1 MPTPDVI
8 ASAVMTA
15 SAATLNDAGMQVY
28 NYAAQLPFL
37 KMAIQELR
45 EHLELNGAS
54 VVGETSA
61 LITLPIGTTVV
72 GFNTVPALPA
82 DLVEINQL
90 WESPTGL
97 ARWVPI
103 TLQETVP
110 VFYTNG
116 MSYFGIYAWRDNEIQ
131 LPPATG
137 IMDIKID
144 YVKSLLPAVIDQ
156 NTTIGVINSDLFLTF
171 RTAGLCAEF
180 IGENKT
186 RADELNG
193 HAQLALDRVIGIENK
208 GKQSIFTRH
217 RPFRSAYK
225 SR

>member
-1 MPTPDVI
+1 MPTPDVL
-8 ASAVMTA
+8 ASTVMTTA
-15 SAATLNDAGMQVY
+15 AATLNDAAMQVY

-54 VVGETSA
+54 VVSERSA
-61 LITLPIGTTVV
+61 LITVPIGTTVV
-72 GFNTVPALPA
+72 GFYTVPPLPP

-90 WESPTGL
+90 WESSTGL
-97 ARWVPI
+97 AQWAPM
-103 TLQETVP
+103 TLQDKVS
-110 VFYTNG
+110 VNYTTG
-116 MSYFGIYAWRDNEIQ
+116 MSYFGIWAWRDNEIQ

-137 IMDIKID
+137 IMDIKLD

-156 NTTIGVINSDLFLTF
+156 NTIIGVINSDLFLTF
-171 RTAGLCAEF
+171 RTAALCAEF

-193 HAQLALDRVIGIENK
+193 HAQLSLDRVMGIENK
-208 GKQSIFTRH
+208 NKQVIFTRH
-217 RPFRSAYK
+217 RPFRAAYK
-225 SR
+225 GR